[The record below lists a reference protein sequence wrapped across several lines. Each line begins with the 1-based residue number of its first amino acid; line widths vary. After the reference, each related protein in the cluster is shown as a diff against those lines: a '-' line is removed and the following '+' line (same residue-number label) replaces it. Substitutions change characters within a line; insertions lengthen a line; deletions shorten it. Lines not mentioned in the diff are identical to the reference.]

1 MLYYVALFSV
11 SALILFAFIYWSTA
25 AHLARQ
31 TTQTIDAEIA
41 GLAERYETDGLIGL
55 STQIRDRIAR
65 QQPTGTSV
73 YLLAD
78 GRYEPI
84 VGNLNRWPRDAIGD
98 GGWLNFELTD
108 ARAGEG
114 SVHMARARP
123 FRLRGGFRL
132 LVGRDIRE
140 LEAVQRRIVT
150 TLAWGVGI
158 MLLLAS
164 GGGILMSRTVVRRIE
179 TINDTSREIMS
190 GDLSRRIPTRGSNDD
205 FDQLAGN
212 LNNMLERIEAL
223 MESVRRVSDNVAHDL
238 RTPLSRLRNRL
249 EEARA
254 QAPDPARQR
263 ATLDA
268 AVADADQLL
277 STFNAVLRIARI
289 EAKRETATFVGV
301 DLRSLVTDV
310 AELYEPLAADKD
322 QRIVT
327 SNGDPVVIN
336 GDRDLLFQALANLV
350 DNAVK
355 YTPAG
360 GTVQIHAGFDHGAAR
375 LLVEDTG
382 PGIPQAFRDRVFQRF
397 FRIDPSR
404 KTPGSG
410 LGLSLVAAVA
420 ALHDMAVGL
429 DDARPGLRV
438 TLRFPDLTRSR

>member
-1 MLYYVALFSV
+1 
-11 SALILFAFIYWSTA
+11 
-25 AHLARQ
+25 
-31 TTQTIDAEIA
+31 
-41 GLAERYETDGLIGL
+41 
-55 STQIRDRIAR
+55 
-65 QQPTGTSV
+65 
-73 YLLAD
+73 
-78 GRYEPI
+78 
-84 VGNLNRWPRDAIGD
+84 
-98 GGWLNFELTD
+98 
-108 ARAGEG
+108 
-114 SVHMARARP
+114 
-123 FRLRGGFRL
+123 
-132 LVGRDIRE
+132 
-140 LEAVQRRIVT
+140 
-150 TLAWGVGI
+150 
-158 MLLLAS
+158 
-164 GGGILMSRTVVRRIE
+164 MSRTVVRRIE

-223 MESVRRVSDNVAHDL
+223 MESVRQVSDNVAHDL
-238 RTPLSRLRNRL
+238 KTPLSRLRNRL
-249 EEARA
+249 EEARTQA
-254 QAPDPARQR
+254 QEPAQHR

-289 EAKRETATFVGV
+289 EAKRETATFAAV
-301 DLRSLVTDV
+301 DLQALVTDV
-310 AELYEPLAADKD
+310 AELYEPLAAGKD

-327 SNGDPVVIN
+327 SDGDPVVIN

-355 YTPAG
+355 YTPAR
-360 GTVQIHAGFDHGAAR
+360 GTVQIRADFDRGAAR

-382 PGIPQAFRDRVFQRF
+382 PGIPEAFRDRVFQRF

-420 ALHDMAVGL
+420 ALHDLVVRL

-438 TLRFPDLTRSR
+438 TLRFPDLAKPT